1 MSTLALNLR
10 LVLSLEI
17 NQVAEAT
24 GLEIERLRSVEFG
37 KTLAPRCL
45 VDFYAFR
52 LRINSRLLHVL
63 FRPPSDRFSVFRL
76 AQSWVVRLL
85 NSYIGIALR
94 MAAFD
99 EENKKISS

>member
-24 GLEIERLRSVEFG
+24 GLDIELLRSVEFG
-37 KTLAPRCL
+37 RVLVPERL
-45 VDFYAFR
+45 VDFYAFK

-63 FRPPSDRFSVFRL
+63 FRPPSDRFSAFRV

>member
-1 MSTLALNLR
+1 MSTLALNFR

-24 GLEIERLRSVEFG
+24 GLDIECLSSVEFG
-37 KTLAPRCL
+37 KTLVPRCL
-45 VDFYAFR
+45 VDFYAFK
-52 LRINSRLLHVL
+52 LRINSRLLYVL
-63 FRPPSDRFSVFRL
+63 FRPPSDRFSVFRV

-99 EENKKISS
+99 EKNKKIPS